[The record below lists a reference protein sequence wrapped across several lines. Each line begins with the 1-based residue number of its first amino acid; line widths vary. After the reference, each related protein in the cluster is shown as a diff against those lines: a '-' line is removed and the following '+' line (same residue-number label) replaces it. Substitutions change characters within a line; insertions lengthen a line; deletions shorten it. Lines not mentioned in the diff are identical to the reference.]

1 MAETVTGLTQE
12 DSGTIGFVL
21 SCLFNEAIEMPELRR
36 WCEHVIITNEIQDIP
51 QCMFDLVS
59 VDDDPGR
66 VSEIIEFAP
75 DEITKQEDDALY
87 GIAFQRGRDVFDPP
101 LSPAEA
107 QRTLLTRPDVLQ
119 RFRAVFP
126 FIELST

>member
-21 SCLFNEAIEMPELRR
+21 SCLFDQAIDMPELRR
-36 WCEHVIITNEIQDIP
+36 WCEHVVITNEMQNIP
-51 QCMFDLVS
+51 QYMFDLVS
-59 VDDDPGR
+59 VDDEPAR

-75 DEITKQEDDALY
+75 NGIPKQEDNALY

-101 LSPAEA
+101 LSRAEA
-107 QRTLLTRPDVLQ
+107 KRALVTRPDVLQ
-119 RFRAVFP
+119 RFRDVLP
-126 FIELST
+126 FIELTT